1 MAYIYTILAY
11 IGMVL
16 AFINI
21 YSLKVNKFL
30 IIIYSFVIYVFLLIA
45 YKYLGISPLYVG
57 NIVMSFIIYK
67 FTKKISLTII
77 VPLSTTLLSMVV
89 NIVCYNI
96 HFDIFNISI
105 CKDNNILNIGLYYII
120 NYLLLFLLARYINKL
135 IMRNIEKF
143 NVKIQT
149 MIILTSILVL
159 TIYLETIR
167 QIKLLSIEDIN
178 QPSGRIL
185 LILYFITFIAFLFLV
200 SMVNNENRLKEI
212 NEYNKKLEIM
222 TNEMKKF
229 RHDYKNILLSMNGYM
244 QENDMEGLKEF
255 FYSNIEPLSE
265 NLNSYNF
272 NITSVS
278 NIKNIELKGLIL
290 SKLIKAEE
298 LGINI
303 NINIYKNIKNINMN
317 VVDLCRVLGIILDNC
332 IEASLECK
340 KPNIDICIDRNSS
353 CTYFLISNTYIKK
366 IDSLAELIKGGTS
379 TKGINRGIGLSNLN
393 EILDKYEDI
402 CFSIKLDENFIQ
414 KLEIYS

>member
-1 MAYIYTILAY
+1 MRCFYTILAY

-16 AFINI
+16 TFTNI
-21 YSLKVNKFL
+21 YKLKVNKFL
-30 IIIYSFVIYVFLLIA
+30 IIIYSFTIYILLLSA
-45 YKYLGISPLYVG
+45 YKYLRISPLYVG
-57 NIVMSFIIYK
+57 NVVMSFIIYK
-67 FTKKISLTII
+67 STKKISLTII

-89 NIVCYNI
+89 NIICYNI
-96 HFDIFNISI
+96 YFDIFNISI
-105 CKDNNILNIGLYYII
+105 YKDRNILNIGIYYII
-120 NYLLLFLLARYINKL
+120 TYLLLFLLARYINKS

-159 TIYLETIR
+159 IIYLETMR
-167 QIKLLSIEDIN
+167 QIKLLRIEDIG

-185 LILYFITFIAFLFLV
+185 LILYFITFIAFILLV
-200 SMVNNENRLKEI
+200 SMINNENRLNEI

-244 QENDMEGLKEF
+244 QENDMEGLKKF
-255 FYSNIEPLSE
+255 FNSNIEPLSE
-265 NLNSYNF
+265 NLDSYNF
-272 NITSVS
+272 NITSIS

-290 SKLIKAEE
+290 SKLIRAEE

-303 NINIYKNIKNINMN
+303 NITIYDNIKNINMN
-317 VVDLCRVLGIILDNC
+317 VVDLCRVIGIILDNC

-340 KPNIDICIDRNSS
+340 KPSIDILIDTNSS
-353 CTYFLISNTYIKK
+353 CTSFLISNTYIKK
-366 IDSLAELIKGGTS
+366 IDSLAELFKGGIS
-379 TKGINRGIGLSNLN
+379 TKGRNRGIGLSNLN
-393 EILDKYEDI
+393 EILDKYENV